1 MGRWGSR
8 LFESDL
14 DLDIAGDIEAL
25 CGEDINNLNLNLEV
39 LLYRTRDDEHTKN
52 VTELRNK
59 LDSNDLGQTLLSR
72 WRAKES
78 EWGKYHVII
87 VGALLMSAGAKIK
100 ESEMQ
105 YLRETANQVTWV
117 PDFAL
122 PIFDPGFRGPGKAQF
137 LAALDHYQPGV
148 PRDFD
153 EPSCFYCGK
162 VEVDI
167 GKALTECG
175 TCKMAWYCDKDC
187 QATRWNDHKSNC
199 TRA

>member
-1 MGRWGSR
+1 
-8 LFESDL
+8 
-14 DLDIAGDIEAL
+14 
-25 CGEDINNLNLNLEV
+25 
-39 LLYRTRDDEHTKN
+39 
-52 VTELRNK
+52 
-59 LDSNDLGQTLLSR
+59 
-72 WRAKES
+72 
-78 EWGKYHVII
+78 
-87 VGALLMSAGAKIK
+87 
-100 ESEMQ
+100 MQ

-175 TCKMAWYCDKDC
+175 TCKMAWYCDKVSRCFYYSPNSPLMHSGFRTARQHAGMTISRTAHARRMDV
-187 QATRWNDHKSNC
+187 
-199 TRA
+199 